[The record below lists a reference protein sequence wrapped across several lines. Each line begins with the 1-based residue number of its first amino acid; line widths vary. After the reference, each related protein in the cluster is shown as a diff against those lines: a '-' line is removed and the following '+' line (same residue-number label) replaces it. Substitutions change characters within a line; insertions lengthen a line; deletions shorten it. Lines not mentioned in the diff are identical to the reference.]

1 LLVNSNKTI
10 PLNGNKNIS
19 FDHIEIISRTSKKKI
34 SINKING
41 LTKSL
46 RRLIKLDLKKI
57 RSKKK
62 NFSNLN
68 FLQIPNIMGVLNLTP
83 DSFSDGGKFNT
94 SKKGLKHAL
103 EMLS

>member
-1 LLVNSNKTI
+1 MRRYYTRVCNFYYGKESRSLVNSNKAI

-41 LTKSL
+41 LSKSL
-46 RRLIKLDLKKI
+46 KELIKLDLKKI

-62 NFSNLN
+62 IF
-68 FLQIPNIMGVLNLTP
+68 QI
-83 DSFSDGGKFNT
+83 
-94 SKKGLKHAL
+94 
-103 EMLS
+103 